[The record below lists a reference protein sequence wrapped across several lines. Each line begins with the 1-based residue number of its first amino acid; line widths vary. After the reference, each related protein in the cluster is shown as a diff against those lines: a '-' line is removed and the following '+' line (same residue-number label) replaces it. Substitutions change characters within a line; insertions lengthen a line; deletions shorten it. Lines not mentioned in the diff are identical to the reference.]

1 MIGRSPLLRDSDQHE
16 LVESIAV
23 WTENLRDVIGA
34 SAGIIDAIVATA
46 HQPPSVIEDPLRRL
60 AASSRYEPLEVCLR
74 AFADDLDH
82 PASDFV
88 VAALVTAARNPARD
102 LTMLLTHLADCTRL
116 ECELYMR
123 IWVSRA
129 RARTAVRIVVGAVCV
144 FATAMLV
151 FGTGYLAP
159 YATSQGA
166 LVATG
171 ICTIFVTCV
180 GWMKEI
186 SKIELPRRFL
196 AHRPTAR
203 HA

>member
-1 MIGRSPLLRDSDQHE
+1 MIGRFLQARDVDQHE

-34 SAGIIDAIVATA
+34 SAGIVDAIAATA
-46 HQPPSVIEDPLRRL
+46 QQPPSMIEEPLRRL

-74 AFADDLDH
+74 AFADEMDH

-159 YATSQGA
+159 YATVQGV
-166 LVATG
+166 LVAIC
-171 ICTIFVTCV
+171 ICTIFVACV

-196 AHRPTAR
+196 AHRPSESA
-203 HA
+203 A